1 MKPLILEYLE
11 TSQTSD
17 VTLEKVIYDEKLNLS
32 VDVNT
37 GQPAISFLNMSTE
50 TFTKTFSEV
59 SDSDKDLTAVHMGT
73 LTQTHSQ
80 LESSDNDNDIRSL
93 STLMSTRTI
102 TESQE
107 VSDSDK

>member
-11 TSQTSD
+11 MPETSEMANDLT
-17 VTLEKVIYDEKLNLS
+17 VYDENLNLS
-32 VDVNT
+32 VDMKT
-37 GQPAISFLNMSTE
+37 KKPAISFLNMSTE

-73 LTQTHSQ
+73 LTQTYTQ
-80 LESSDNDNDIRSL
+80 LEASDDDKDIRSL
-93 STLMSTRTI
+93 SMLMSTRTL

-107 VSDSDK
+107 ESDSDK